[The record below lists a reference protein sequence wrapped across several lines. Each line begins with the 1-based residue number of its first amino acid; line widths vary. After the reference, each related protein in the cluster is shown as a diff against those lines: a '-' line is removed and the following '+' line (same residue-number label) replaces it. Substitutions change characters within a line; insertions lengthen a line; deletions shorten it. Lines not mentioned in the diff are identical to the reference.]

1 MINYTNQSGKVQYNV
16 VEMVADTRA
25 DLEHLQEKECAPG
38 STLFVIED
46 SSVWMCGSDGSWHQ
60 I

>member
-1 MINYTNQSGKVQYNV
+1 MISYINQSGKVQYNV

-25 DLEHLQEKECAPG
+25 DLELLSEEKCAPG
-38 STLFVIED
+38 SVLFVIED
-46 SSVWMCGSDGSWHQ
+46 SSVWMRKSDGSWHR